1 MDLLEFEQQISTIH
15 HAGIIAMREELQVE
29 LLELE
34 TVLDDYVQKNQW
46 NSIEARSTADAM
58 EHLIQQLEIIE
69 QHLEH

>member
-34 TVLDDYVQKNQW
+34 TVLDDYIQKNQW

-69 QHLEH
+69 QHLEY

>member
-15 HAGIIAMREELQVE
+15 NAGIIAMREELQVE

-34 TVLDDYVQKNQW
+34 TVLDDYIQKNQW

-69 QHLEH
+69 QHLEY